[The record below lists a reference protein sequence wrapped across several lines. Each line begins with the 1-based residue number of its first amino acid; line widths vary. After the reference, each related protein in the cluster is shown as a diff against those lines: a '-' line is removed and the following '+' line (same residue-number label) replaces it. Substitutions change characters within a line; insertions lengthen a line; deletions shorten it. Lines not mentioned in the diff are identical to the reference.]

1 MHNRI
6 PEERALALKVLSG
19 TRDFDAVRE
28 AVLAQA
34 GTLPISAAHPEAER
48 LIARGNLLA
57 NWAASYSGRDVAGNL
72 NRAVALGLS
81 QSDFQIDLAG
91 ILQRMTVRRFRAGQQ
106 HRRMASMI
114 EVPNFHNYE
123 FPVVDSDCRLL
134 PINDEHHQRDAAS
147 IKIFSGVAGRVRTY
161 GRSIHISRTAI
172 VNNQIPE
179 LSQLFGNI
187 GAHADRLEARAL
199 AELIASNPTLADA
212 EPMFHA
218 DHGNLLTGTLGLAGL
233 DAALGAL
240 RNQQTPGEEKA
251 DLPGAHLLVP
261 ANLEATAKSL
271 VHQNGLELEVHSSCW
286 LTTEN
291 QWYVLADPSLAPV
304 VGLMHLTGSD
314 FPSVSPERDEKDRGG
329 ALMGAYFDFAAVAL
343 DRVGIVQVAPE

>member
-1 MHNRI
+1 MHKRI
-6 PEERALALKVLSG
+6 PEERALALQVLAG
-19 TRDFDAVRE
+19 TKDFDAIRE

-34 GTLPISAAHPEAER
+34 GAIPLSAAHPDADR
-48 LIARGNLLA
+48 LIERGNLLA
-57 NWAASYSGRDVAGNL
+57 NWAASYSGRDIAGNHNL
-72 NRAVALGLS
+72 AVARGLA

-91 ILQRMTVRRFRAGQQ
+91 VLQRMAVRRFRAGQQ

-114 EVPNFHNYE
+114 EVPNFNSYE
-123 FPVVDSDCRLL
+123 FPTVDSDCRLL
-134 PINDEHHQRDAAS
+134 PLNDEHHQRDAAS
-147 IKIFSGVAGRVRTY
+147 IKIFNGVSARVRTY
-161 GRSIHISRTAI
+161 GRSIHVSRQAI
-172 VNNQIPE
+172 VNSQILE
-179 LSQLFGNI
+179 LHQLFGNI
-187 GAHADRLEARAL
+187 GAHAARLEARAL

-212 EPMFHA
+212 EPMFHV
-218 DHGNLLTGTLGLAGL
+218 DHGNLITGTLGLSGL

-271 VHQNGLELEVHSSCW
+271 VHQNGLGLEVHSSCW
-286 LTTEN
+286 LTTAN

-343 DRVGIVQVAPE
+343 DRVGIVQVTPE